1 MVQVKYS
8 AIPVVRGPNMVRP
21 PVPWLADPGDGASRS
36 SSSKLSSSKPKS
48 KRLNIPRAVMV
59 IIELI
64 LHASKG
70 EDIRLNDFGLRIFD
84 IEFIKLRRV
93 FGQDYEEGSG
103 PDLFKFDATTHGP
116 ILNVNFNR

>member
-1 MVQVKYS
+1 
-8 AIPVVRGPNMVRP
+8 
-21 PVPWLADPGDGASRS
+21 
-36 SSSKLSSSKPKS
+36 
-48 KRLNIPRAVMV
+48 MV

>member
-1 MVQVKYS
+1 
-8 AIPVVRGPNMVRP
+8 MVRP
-21 PVPWLADPGDGASRS
+21 PVPWLAGPGDGASS
-36 SSSKLSSSKPKS
+36 NSSSKLNSSKPKS

-70 EDIRLNDFGLRIFD
+70 EDIRLNDFRSRILDF
-84 IEFIKLRRV
+84 EFIKLRRV
-93 FGQDYEEGSG
+93 FGQNYGEVSGS
-103 PDLFKFDATTHGP
+103 DLFKFDATTHGP

>member
-1 MVQVKYS
+1 
-8 AIPVVRGPNMVRP
+8 MVRP
-21 PVPWLADPGDGASRS
+21 PVPWLEGPGDGASRS

-48 KRLNIPRAVMV
+48 KLLNIPRAVMV

-70 EDIRLNDFGLRIFD
+70 EDILLNDFGLRIFD

-93 FGQDYEEGSG
+93 FGQDYEESSG
-103 PDLFKFDATTHGP
+103 PDLFKFDATTHD
-116 ILNVNFNR
+116 LVLSVNFNR